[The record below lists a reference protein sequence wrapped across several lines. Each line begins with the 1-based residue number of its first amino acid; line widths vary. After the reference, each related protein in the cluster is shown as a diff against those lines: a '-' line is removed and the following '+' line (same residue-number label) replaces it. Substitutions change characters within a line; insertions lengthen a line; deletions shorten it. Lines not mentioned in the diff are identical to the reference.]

1 MKNTLLAAVIAFSS
15 AAMLSAC
22 TTTEKGAVGG
32 AVAGALIGQAVGGNT
47 ESTLIGA
54 GLGAV
59 GGAVAGELIGRQK
72 NGNCV
77 YQRANGTQFI
87 AKCPS

>member
-1 MKNTLLAAVIAFSS
+1 MKNTLFAAIIALSS
-15 AAMLSAC
+15 VGMLSAC

-47 ESTLIGA
+47 QSTLIGA
-54 GLGAV
+54 GIGAV
-59 GGAVAGELIGRQK
+59 GGAVAGELIGRQA

-77 YQRANGTQFI
+77 YQRANGTQFLGR
-87 AKCPS
+87 CPS